1 MEQVATLIKASA
13 DSMNEMYGKVV
24 FDEWVIMTFANGKGN
39 LMYYSGPRKEHFQSN
54 FGVDVEELQPRLFSN
69 RYSLGDFEFARYGAG
84 TRFEAFMVIGVGLY
98 LICNNTGE
106 SMEGISKDTKWLKA
120 QVPFLELTD
129 IFRKDPLVLTA

>member
-1 MEQVATLIKASA
+1 MNLEQAAILIKACA
-13 DSMNEMYGKVV
+13 DKMNDMYGKVV
-24 FDEWVIMTFANGKGN
+24 FDEWVILTFAGGKGN
-39 LMYYSGPRKEHFQSN
+39 LIHYAGPRQDHFQQN
-54 FGVDVEELQPRLFSN
+54 FSADVEELQPRLFGN

-106 SMEGISKDTKWLKA
+106 SMEGISKDTRWLKA

-129 IFRKDPLVLTA
+129 VFRKDPLVI